1 MSLALASQI
10 LLWVLLLALSV
21 VVLSLARQ
29 IGVLHER
36 IAPLG
41 ALRVDE
47 GPAVGSMAPNVAAYL
62 LNGERFD
69 VVNSI
74 PAGSARLLLFV
85 SANCLLCRKVVPLA
99 KSVASAEGLQLVF
112 VGDATPSEQQ
122 ALVERDNLE
131 KYPFVNGPELGVAFA
146 VGKLPYGVLLDD
158 RGKIVAK
165 GLVNTREHLESLVT
179 AHSTGFGS
187 VQDYVAHRNRDRK
200 DAQ

>member
-1 MSLALASQI
+1 MSLALVSQI
-10 LLWVLLLALSV
+10 LLWALLLTLSI

-47 GPAVGSMAPNVAAYL
+47 GPAVGAMAPNVAAYL
-62 LNGERFD
+62 LDGSRFD
-69 VVNSI
+69 IAKSI
-74 PAGSARLLLFV
+74 PAGNARLLLFV

-112 VGDATPSEQQ
+112 VGDATPSEQRE
-122 ALVERDNLE
+122 LIERDNLDR
-131 KYPFVNGPELGVAFA
+131 YPFVNGPELGIAFA

-158 RGKIVAK
+158 RGKVVAK
-165 GLVNTREHLESLVT
+165 GLLNSREHIESLVT
-179 AHSTGFGS
+179 AHRTGFGS